1 MGAWFEV
8 IFRMSL
14 TASFVIAAVFLIRVL
29 LIRVPRRYSYLLW
42 LVVIIRLL
50 CPAVM
55 ETRFGLIPDMEEVLG
70 GNLAEEREN
79 TKEQDR
85 YMGMTPDDI
94 GVSGE
99 QLEDG
104 GLLINVQG
112 TVVEA
117 DMSALSGYDEW
128 KARAQSEE
136 DAETAD
142 VPDGAGF
149 RLGTWRISEAAGNII
164 GWVWLCGCLIF
175 GGCGIWSYLRLLYRL
190 RGNKKSSFNME
201 DSRHAAGTKFRFSA

>member
-70 GNLAEEREN
+70 GNLAEEREY
-79 TKEQDR
+79 E
-85 YMGMTPDDI
+85 
-94 GVSGE
+94 
-99 QLEDG
+99 
-104 GLLINVQG
+104 
-112 TVVEA
+112 
-117 DMSALSGYDEW
+117 
-128 KARAQSEE
+128 RAGPLYGH
-136 DAETAD
+136 DA
-142 VPDGAGF
+142 G
-149 RLGTWRISEAAGNII
+149 
-164 GWVWLCGCLIF
+164 
-175 GGCGIWSYLRLLYRL
+175 
-190 RGNKKSSFNME
+190 
-201 DSRHAAGTKFRFSA
+201 